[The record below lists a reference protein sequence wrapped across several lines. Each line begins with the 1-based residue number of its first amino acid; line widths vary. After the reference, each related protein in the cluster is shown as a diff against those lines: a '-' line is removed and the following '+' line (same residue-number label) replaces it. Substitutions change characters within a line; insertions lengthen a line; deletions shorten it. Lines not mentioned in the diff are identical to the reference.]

1 MLLKQKDIENYI
13 DLLLENLKNLKD
25 EKLEFVWHLEDG
37 SIYDTKSFNGWEW
50 TQGVAL
56 YGIYKYYEQKEYCIF
71 CIKFIICFTAWRTQY
86 KNKY

>member
-37 SIYDTKSFNGWEW
+37 SIYDTKSFNGWER

-56 YGIYKYYEQKEYCIF
+56 YGIYKYYDYTPFDVEE
-71 CIKFIICFTAWRTQY
+71 
-86 KNKY
+86 NG